1 MPNKLG
7 IEETYFNL
15 IYDKPTADI
24 ILSDERLRVFPVRSR
39 IRMLSPRLFNLVLEV
54 LARAIRQEK

>member
-24 ILSDERLRVFPVRSR
+24 ILSDERLGAFPVRS
-39 IRMLSPRLFNLVLEV
+39 
-54 LARAIRQEK
+54 